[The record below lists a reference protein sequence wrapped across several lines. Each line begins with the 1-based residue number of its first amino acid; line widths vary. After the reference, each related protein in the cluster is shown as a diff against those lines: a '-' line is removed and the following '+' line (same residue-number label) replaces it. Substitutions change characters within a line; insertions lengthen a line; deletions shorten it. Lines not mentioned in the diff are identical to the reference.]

1 MYQQERFFDFIK
13 DKKGRVQYGGIYLLF
28 IGSVEEMKIDIKKY
42 KDTIYN
48 LSYVPEMTLYILNE
62 NKHLMYSPRKSTFEN
77 ILCINNHYLS
87 YSEKRLLKFVN
98 LDEMEMY
105 SELVNTF
112 NHNKESFL
120 GNIKRLSD
128 SISQNSYEVFDIMRL
143 NSMVGRNFDNLEI
156 KK

>member
-13 DKKGRVQYGGIYLLF
+13 DKKGRVDYGMIFLF
-28 IGSVEEMKIDIKKY
+28 IGSVDEMKIDIRRY
-42 KDTIYN
+42 KFGSS
-48 LSYVPEMTLYILNE
+48 LSYVPDMTLYILNE

-77 ILCINNHYLS
+77 ILRINNHYLS

-120 GNIKRLSD
+120 DNIKRLSD
-128 SISQNSYEVFDIMRL
+128 SMSQNSYEVFDIMRL